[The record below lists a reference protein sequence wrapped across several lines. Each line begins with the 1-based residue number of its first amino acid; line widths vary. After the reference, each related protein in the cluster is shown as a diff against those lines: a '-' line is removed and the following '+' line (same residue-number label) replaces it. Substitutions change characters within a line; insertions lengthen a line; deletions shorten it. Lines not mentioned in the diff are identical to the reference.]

1 MDTAYENQNPNSK
14 WSIPMNICKP
24 LFTIIVASA
33 LSSLAPQVIAD
44 DGQGRD
50 NGHSQGHKHVQNDCR
65 AKITSTTISFENKEP
80 AWIISGDCLENVT
93 HVYLAMDE
101 GAGFEDLTNTFTWIE
116 SGSSDAKTSLS
127 IPIVARSS
135 GIGGFLIGK
144 HALSVGQ
151 YLLQVKS
158 CQIGEDVKKCKIDD
172 ETPVPAIGDQDTIDA
187 LIANGPSIAALLKNA
202 PSMLAALDNIPSIS
216 ATLELIK
223 HKLGL

>member
-1 MDTAYENQNPNSK
+1 
-14 WSIPMNICKP
+14 MNICKP
-24 LFTIIVASA
+24 LFTIIVAGA

-50 NGHSQGHKHVQNDCR
+50 NGHSQGHNECK
-65 AKITSTTISFENKEP
+65 AKITSSTISIEDKKP

-93 HVYLAMDE
+93 HVSLAMDD
-101 GAGFEDLTNTFTWIE
+101 GAGFEDLPFTVIAP
-116 SGSSDAKTSLS
+116 GSPDANTSLS
-127 IPIVARSS
+127 IPIVPRST
-135 GIGGFLIGK
+135 GVGGFLIGK
-144 HALSVGQ
+144 HAISVGQ
-151 YLLQVKS
+151 YLLQVKN
-158 CQIGEDVKKCKIDD
+158 CRIGEAGEKCKIYD
-172 ETPVPAIGDQDTIDA
+172 ETPIPAIGDQDTIDA